1 MAFLKWFFDNF
12 TPFFGIIFLIN
23 IFLMIDRFLMVY
35 KYLGHISSQ
44 SLGHV
49 NDERIYKIISFLD
62 PYFQRLEESILR
74 DDGMEEFIV
83 SAIWHK
89 TNSRIK
95 VHLEALLGYGYA
107 LIQWGFGGTIFGTIV
122 AFCVMFKRLDDQSVL
137 PSKVLLHTWS
147 HGLSTALYTSLA
159 AAIIGAIILTVTYSF
174 LYPRFYSLG
183 EIVDEKIFKIMEK
196 RTNSKEEAG
205 DK

>member
-74 DDGMEEFIV
+74 DDGMVEFIV

>member
-62 PYFQRLEESILR
+62 PYFQRLEESVLR
-74 DDGMEEFIV
+74 DDGMAEFIV
-83 SAIWHK
+83 GAIWHK
-89 TNSRIK
+89 TKSRIEVYLK
-95 VHLEALLGYGYA
+95 TLLEYSDA
-107 LIQWGFGGTIFGTIV
+107 LILWGFGGTIFGAIV
-122 AFCVMFKRLDDQSVL
+122 AFYEMFKRLDDQSVL

-159 AAIIGAIILTVTYSF
+159 AAIIGAIIRTVTYSF
-174 LYPRFYSLG
+174 LYPRFYNLG
-183 EIVDEKIFKIMEK
+183 EIVDEKILKIMEK

-205 DK
+205 GK